1 MSFYSKSLG
10 RYLANSE
17 MTDDELQ
24 SARANARHTAMNA
37 LGHDKNRRGRAQA
50 REYEKELKRRNLE
63 IDNSIKGI
71 FNGSGSY

>member
-37 LGHDKNRRGRAQA
+37 LGHNKNRRCHALA
-50 REYEKELKRRNLE
+50 REYEKELKGRGRE
-63 IDNSIKGI
+63 IDHSIKGI
-71 FNGSGSY
+71 FNGSGS